1 MLKRRSLVA
10 ALGGLAL
17 ASRYGVAPAVA
28 ATAEKRRLPWRNW
41 SGSQHCVPQARLAP
55 ASIGELQEL
64 LAGSS
69 GVIRP
74 VGAGHSFT
82 PLVPTDGTLVSLSRL
97 GGISDVDSETL
108 QASIGGG
115 TRLGDIGQ
123 PLQDAGQALINMPD
137 IDEQTLAGSLA
148 TATHGTGAGL
158 GCMSELVRGLQ
169 IVNARGELIECDAQ
183 KNPELF
189 QAAKVSL
196 GSLGL
201 VTQVRMQNV
210 APYRL
215 RQETVWW
222 ELEEMLENVD
232 AMADKHR
239 NFEFFYVPFSGWG
252 FTDAHDVTDEPIGTT
267 GQEDPNEGTM
277 TLKSVRDWL
286 EWSPA
291 LRRLHRGHR

>member
-97 GGISDVDSETL
+97 GGISDVDSET
-108 QASIGGG
+108 GVPG
-115 TRLGDIGQ
+115 
-123 PLQDAGQALINMPD
+123 
-137 IDEQTLAGSLA
+137 
-148 TATHGTGAGL
+148 
-158 GCMSELVRGLQ
+158 
-169 IVNARGELIECDAQ
+169 
-183 KNPELF
+183 
-189 QAAKVSL
+189 
-196 GSLGL
+196 
-201 VTQVRMQNV
+201 
-210 APYRL
+210 YRL
-215 RQETVWW
+215 W
-222 ELEEMLENVD
+222 
-232 AMADKHR
+232 APMA
-239 NFEFFYVPFSGWG
+239 
-252 FTDAHDVTDEPIGTT
+252 
-267 GQEDPNEGTM
+267 
-277 TLKSVRDWL
+277 
-286 EWSPA
+286 
-291 LRRLHRGHR
+291 